1 MKKIALE
8 QTEKFKNSEL
18 CIATEYEFKDKDIDL
33 STAEIKGRY
42 PESGYCVNTKVK
54 EMIFVISGGG
64 RICTENETIIFKK
77 GDSILIDKGEK
88 YFWDAVCEVV
98 MACTPA
104 WTPEQHKVVE

>member
-64 RICTENETIIFKK
+64 GEFALKMKQSFSKK
-77 GDSILIDKGEK
+77 AIP
-88 YFWDAVCEVV
+88 F
-98 MACTPA
+98 
-104 WTPEQHKVVE
+104 

>member
-64 RICTENETIIFKK
+64 EN
-77 GDSILIDKGEK
+77 L
-88 YFWDAVCEVV
+88 
-98 MACTPA
+98 
-104 WTPEQHKVVE
+104 H